1 MTDGSVSPKPRS
13 AFCNARRR
21 ARSSG
26 LAVRKI
32 LRSAWGK
39 DDRSDIAALHHD
51 VIMRGDTTLLLHEG
65 RAHLGDG
72 RHRADG
78 LVDLW
83 RANRSRYV
91 DAIEG
96 DGAGNGIAGSCE
108 KTMGTSRAMGSS
120 AAASSKPMPCSM
132 A

>member
-1 MTDGSVSPKPRS
+1 M
-13 AFCNARRR
+13 
-21 ARSSG
+21 
-26 LAVRKI
+26 
-32 LRSAWGK
+32 GK

-51 VIMRGDTTLLLHEG
+51 VIMRGDTALLLHEG

-96 DGAGNGIAGSCE
+96 DGAGNGIARLVREDDGNFARDGLECSGIV
-108 KTMGTSRAMGSS
+108 KTDAVLDGIEGDAAVHGTRVKIMKAEHACDALGNG
-120 AAASSKPMPCSM
+120 
-132 A
+132 